1 MKRSL
6 GKVAAQQVMRFRLAH
21 LEVLP
26 EVAEAEA
33 DDADCREVHSVDVFF
48 DDKVFAEAK
57 RKLSVYKA
65 DMPQEASTFRIW
77 EGEDARRVR
86 GLLVCRDVHPF

>member
-1 MKRSL
+1 
-6 GKVAAQQVMRFRLAH
+6 MRFRLAH
-21 LEVLP
+21 LDVLP
-26 EVAEAEA
+26 EVAEAEG
-33 DDADCREVHSVDVFF
+33 DDADSREVHSVDVFF
-48 DDKVFAEAK
+48 HDTVFAEAK

-86 GLLVCRDVHPF
+86 GLLVCQGVCPS

>member
-1 MKRSL
+1 
-6 GKVAAQQVMRFRLAH
+6 MRFRLAH